1 MKVNT
6 KNNSRKAGFSLV
18 EMLVVIT
25 IIGVIAAIAVPNI
38 GRLTDAAEKSK
49 DQRNSQNL
57 ASVSSSAQAAGLDF
71 VEQGGGTEATVVGL
85 IVAGATVPSGAF
97 QGTFF
102 GVPNLSAEEIA
113 ATNDYLSI
121 TQGVLKYH
129 EGGDAP

>member
-38 GRLTDAAEKSK
+38 GRLTDAAEESK
-49 DQRNSQNL
+49 DKRNAQNL

-71 VEQGGGTEATVVGL
+71 VALAGNDEATCVGL
-85 IVAGATVPSGAF
+85 IVDGATVTTGAF

-102 GVPNLSAEEIA
+102 GVPNLSTDEQNAVDA
-113 ATNDYLSI
+113 YLSVS
-121 TQGVLKYH
+121 QGVLKYH
-129 EGGDAP
+129 ENGDG